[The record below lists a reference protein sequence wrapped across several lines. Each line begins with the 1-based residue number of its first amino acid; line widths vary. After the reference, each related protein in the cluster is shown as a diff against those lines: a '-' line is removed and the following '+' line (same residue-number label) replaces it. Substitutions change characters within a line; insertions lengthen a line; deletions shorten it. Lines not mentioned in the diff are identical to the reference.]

1 MGSRKRKYLFLINS
15 LIPGGA
21 ERSLVDLLHPMASE
35 GITPIILCLA
45 DKEIGFKGEVE
56 EMGFDLRFTNATG
69 LLGRVR
75 EVRSMIRQECPDLLH
90 TTLFDA
96 DVVGRL
102 AAIGTGVRVMTTLAN
117 TTYDDVRVAGDVNLS
132 PTKVMVARGI
142 DGFTARHFTTHF
154 HAVSEAAKE
163 SAVTHLG
170 ISEGRVTVVHRGRD
184 SIGLGRRT
192 QQRTAEARARL
203 GLEPGAE
210 VILTV
215 GRHEYQK
222 GHLHLLAAFE
232 IVAQSRPDARLVIAG
247 REGNATADLHARAAE
262 LGLLDKVQFLGHRS
276 DVPELM
282 AAADVF
288 AFPSLWEGLGGVLI
302 EALALEIP
310 IICSN
315 LPATREVV
323 GGDGTSGLLV
333 PPGDESALAR
343 NLEKLLDDEQER
355 RRVTS
360 RSRERFEERF
370 LLADR
375 SHELLAL
382 MESVARG

>member
-1 MGSRKRKYLFLINS
+1 MRSPKRKYLFLINS

-21 ERSLVDLLHPMASE
+21 ERSLVDLLHPMTRE

-45 DKEIGFKGEVE
+45 DREIGFKDEVE
-56 EMGFDLRFTNATG
+56 KMGFDLRFTTATSF
-69 LLGRVR
+69 LGRVR
-75 EVRSMIRQECPDLLH
+75 EVRSAIRQERPALLH

-132 PTKVMVARGI
+132 PTKVRVARGI

-154 HAVSEAAKE
+154 HAVSEAAKR

-170 ISEGRVTVVHRGRD
+170 ISAGRVTVVHRGRD
-184 SIGLGRRT
+184 PIGLGRRSVE
-192 QQRTAEARARL
+192 RTAEARGRL
-203 GLEPGAE
+203 GLAPGAE

-222 GHLHLLAAFE
+222 GQLHLLAAFE
-232 IVAQSRPDARLVIAG
+232 IVARSRPDARLIIAG
-247 REGNATADLHARAAE
+247 REGNATADLHAKAAE
-262 LGLLDKVQFLGHRS
+262 LGILDRVQFLGHRT
-276 DVPELM
+276 DVPDLM

-302 EALALEIP
+302 EALALEVP
-310 IICSN
+310 IVCSD
-315 LPATREVV
+315 LPATREVI
-323 GGDGTSGLLV
+323 GEDETSGLLV
-333 PPGDESALAR
+333 PPGDEYALAQSV
-343 NLEKLLDDEQER
+343 EKLLGDERER

-360 RSRERFEERF
+360 RSRERFEGRF
-370 LLADR
+370 SLADR
-375 SHELLAL
+375 SLELLTL